1 MRYGAS
7 LAVLALAAW
16 VLGVGAG
23 LLGALTLGDDRV
35 DQPTPPVRS
44 VVRVSPTVALQ
55 MVSPTAVREP
65 TPLPTPT
72 TVIVSIARI
81 RIPAIGVD
89 APVVVKGLDAARR
102 MVAPDSPEEVA
113 WYDFTALP
121 GQGSN
126 IVLAG
131 HVDFVGVGPAVFWD
145 LWRLRVGDVVEL
157 ELADGRV
164 ARYRVAGL
172 ETVEEARA
180 PVERIVGPTPE
191 ERLTLITCAG
201 NYNPATGRYDQR
213 LIVTAVP
220 VGRLEPTTP

>member
-35 DQPTPPVRS
+35 DQPTPSVRS
-44 VVRVSPTVALQ
+44 VVRGSPTVALQ

-65 TPLPTPT
+65 TPFHTLT

-81 RIPAIGVD
+81 RIPVIGVD

-164 ARYRVAGL
+164 ARYRVVGL
-172 ETVEEARA
+172 ETVEEVRA

-213 LIVTAVP
+213 LVVTAVP

>member
-7 LAVLALAAW
+7 LAVLVLAAW
-16 VLGVGAG
+16 MLGVGAG
-23 LLGALTLGDDRV
+23 LLGALTLGDDRL
-35 DQPTPPVRS
+35 DHQAPSVRS
-44 VVRVSPTVALQ
+44 VERIAPTVALPI
-55 MVSPTAVREP
+55 VSPTAGREP

-72 TVIVSIARI
+72 TGLASIARI

-89 APVVVKGLDAARR
+89 ASVVVKGLDGARR